1 MSWKEA
7 LFTVA
12 LAIALVGV
20 STGVAKAQMF
30 ASSSLFDQKN
40 LGELKRALEL
50 SMSEVQKKNKIR
62 AMKDAAG
69 RAFWSECLKQQVLD
83 AEFAGKLASLASIPG
98 DTPSDGKWL
107 DEENGKLEQRHC
119 SYTSPKAEMLNAALN
134 LKGSK
139 RTVVFAFDSRN
150 WNNYGKK
157 GVLVAWSE
165 GAADFLTESEL
176 ADAWEYPAENWKD
189 PAGKIIGQLKPFNYT
204 FQEAECAAY
213 VNPDAPKKDDTDYN
227 SVYRKKGRSWTF
239 SGTERRGDK
248 DVARSVRYTVKE
260 VKDNEAT
267 LVVEQLNDEG
277 NVKPDGSEEETLD
290 LTDPSLGKP
299 TRCKLSDDAET
310 EIEAAGKKWK
320 VRKWVQF
327 DGKRTYWMSTEIP
340 GLLIKAETSDGQTL
354 ALTAF
359 KDGQ

>member
-1 MSWKEA
+1 MNAREA
-7 LFTVA
+7 VFAFA
-12 LAIALVGV
+12 LAAALLVV
-20 STGVAKAQMF
+20 ATGATKAQLF
-30 ASSSLFDQKN
+30 QASAEHDRKN
-40 LGELKRALEL
+40 LGDLVQNIEQSLIDVKSRDKLKT
-50 SMSEVQKKNKIR
+50 MKEVS
-62 AMKDAAG
+62 G
-69 RAFWSECLKQQVLD
+69 RAFWSDCIKYGLLEREMIRKLVSIGST
-83 AEFAGKLASLASIPG
+83 AGDQGADSAVFE
-98 DTPSDGKWL
+98 DQDGGL
-107 DEENGKLEQRHC
+107 TQGNC
-119 SYTSPKAEMLNAALN
+119 SYTSPKAEMLRTVMN

-139 RTVVFAFDSRN
+139 RTVLYSFDSRN

-165 GAADFLTESEL
+165 GDADYLTQSEL
-176 ADAWEYPAENWKD
+176 VEVWKHPAENWKD
-189 PAGKIIGQLKPFNYT
+189 PAAKIIGQLKPFNYT

-239 SGTERRGDK
+239 SGTEKRGHK
-248 DVARSVRYTVKE
+248 EVKRCVRYTVRE
-260 VKDNEAT
+260 VKGDEAT

-340 GLLIKAETSDGQTL
+340 GLLIKAETGDGQTL

>member
-30 ASSSLFDQKN
+30 ASSSLLDLSN
-40 LGELKRALEL
+40 LEDLKQSLEQ
-50 SMSEVQKKNKIR
+50 STIEVNNKKKFK
-62 AMKDAAG
+62 AMKEIAG
-69 RAFWSECLKQQVLD
+69 RAFWSECLRQKVID
-83 AEFAGKLASLASIPG
+83 AHMAGKLASLGSEAG
-98 DTPSDGKWL
+98 DLPSDGKWL
-107 DEENGKLEQRHC
+107 DEENGKLDQRHC
-119 SYTSPKAEMLNAALN
+119 SYTSPKADQLIPVIN

-139 RTVVFAFDSRN
+139 RCVLVSFDSRN

-157 GVLVAWSE
+157 GVLVMWSE
-165 GAADFLTESEL
+165 GDAEFLTEAALVEV
-176 ADAWEYPAENWKD
+176 WKHPAENWKD
-189 PAGKIIGQLKPFNYT
+189 PAGKIIGQLRPFDRT

-227 SVYRKKGRSWTF
+227 SVYRNKGRSWTF
-239 SGTERRGDK
+239 NGTEKRDGK
-248 DVARSVRYTVKE
+248 DVTRSVRYTVKE
-260 VKDNEAT
+260 VKGDEAT

-277 NVKPDGSEEETLD
+277 NVKPDGSDEKVVD
-290 LTDPSLGKP
+290 LTDRSLGRP
-299 TRCKLSDDAET
+299 SRCKVSDEAET

-320 VRKWVQF
+320 VRKWIQF

-340 GLLIKAETSDGQTL
+340 GLVIKGEMSNGATMMLS
-354 ALTAF
+354 AF
-359 KDGQ
+359 KEGE